1 MKEQANAVIIA
12 HGNGLYSIGIG
23 PPTAVEHN
31 EDSVLEAFLERPAM
45 DGTELQERSGVD
57 NAVRVLRQLCRRR
70 PEFAAAVTSLPQRE
84 QMLRAPVAVQRP
96 RNLCLRPL
104 ALVVA

>member
-12 HGNGLYSIGIG
+12 HGNGLYSIGVG

-70 PEFAAAVTSLPQRE
+70 PEFAAAVTFPGRQGRGGYAVAI
-84 QMLRAPVAVQRP
+84 LRASFSKD
-96 RNLCLRPL
+96 
-104 ALVVA
+104 